1 MKPAY
6 LVELVNVCGVDLAP
20 LLLQS
25 DHEQVVIY
33 LLLYSFLVF
42 DSVPSLDNALRVK
55 RRTDGVIARVVQAE
69 VEEKH
74 AGVAEFRV
82 EGLG

>member
-6 LVELVNVCGVDLAP
+6 LVELIDVCGVDLAP

-33 LLLYSFLVF
+33 LLFNSFLVF
-42 DSVPSLDNALRVK
+42 DSVPSLDNAFWVK
-55 RRTDGVIARVVQAE
+55 RRTNGVIARVVQAE

>member
-1 MKPAY
+1 LKLAY
-6 LVELVNVCGVDLAP
+6 LIELVNVCGVDLAP

-33 LLLYSFLVF
+33 LLLNSFLVF
-42 DSVPSLDNALRVK
+42 DSVPSLDDAFRVK

>member
-1 MKPAY
+1 
-6 LVELVNVCGVDLAP
+6 LVELVNVCGVDPAP

-25 DHEQVVIY
+25 DHKQVILY
-33 LLLYSFLVF
+33 LLLNSFLIV
-42 DSVPSLDNALRVK
+42 DIVPSLNNAFRVE
-55 RRTDGVIARVVQAE
+55 RRTDGVITRVVQAE
-69 VEEKH
+69 IEEKH